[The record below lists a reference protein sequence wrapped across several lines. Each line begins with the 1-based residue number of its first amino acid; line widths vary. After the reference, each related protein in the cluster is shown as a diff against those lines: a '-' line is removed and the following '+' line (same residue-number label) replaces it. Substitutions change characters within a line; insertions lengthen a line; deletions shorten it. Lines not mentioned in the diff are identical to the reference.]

1 MKPLKLTEPH
11 IFKGYWWVPDNPEKK
26 VAGISKPFV
35 KIPRHI
41 YAIGVHF
48 NKLLVTL
55 HTQI

>member
-11 IFKGYWWVPDNPEKK
+11 IFKGYWWIPDNPEKK

-35 KIPRHI
+35 KILRRI

-55 HTQI
+55 HT